1 MNRMKDHAK
10 SFDVDMESY
19 LSQHEIIYERPG
31 LTWQDSQP
39 LGNGDLAVCVYAPG
53 HLEWGVGKSDVWDGR
68 FAGRGKKFTP
78 HAEIVRLVKE
88 NDKEALDKIHREEQQ
103 YYENFTYPSP
113 KPCGFV
119 RLKIPA
125 IDIAKACR
133 KKGSFKQTLSLH
145 SAMVTTE
152 IRNPLLNLT
161 ARSFV
166 DANSNELLVNIDIA
180 GANDDPMV
188 LELYRL
194 IDPELGTPQFS
205 FEEGMLILDYPFP
218 DGFRYVMGVKPDCPV
233 EQVQVDSDAISVR
246 IPGKTTRLNIRCCV
260 VTSIDEVK
268 PKNELVKKM
277 AASRGFDSVFN
288 KHKKQWASF
297 WNASF
302 ISLSDKF
309 LENIYYFQNYALACC
324 SGRHYPA
331 SIFTPLCMDLN
342 QRWHGDFHTNCNI
355 EKTYYLS
362 FTSNHLELFKTY
374 AEYYYRILPV
384 VKKQTQETYGF
395 PGAKY
400 PFSSTTTGEEI
411 SGGFWRYETYVT
423 AWVVELFWW
432 YYSYTQ
438 DKNFLETKAYEVIR
452 ECCIFYENYLQKD
465 ATGKYYSFPC
475 HVVEHGNE
483 WEKNTTIELAMV
495 KELFM
500 IGVETSRVMGQDE
513 ERRNKWQDIVDNL
526 SPFPNNGEQFLSFE
540 GASLD
545 LLVHHPDILSPV
557 FPTGLIG
564 IGSDAEDYRL
574 AKNTFDNIYDR
585 SIRKGKYDHFPFK
598 ELPIWQDDLGH
609 GWIIAVAARLGLG
622 EVARNYLCDLLIFQQ
637 LKENGFLAFINVSG
651 ILSQDKRR
659 DLPWINNNVSFASAA
674 LCEMLLQSHEGFIRL
689 FPAVPKDWEVS
700 FGRLR
705 ARGAFLITSE
715 YDKGKVMYAI
725 VESEAGQRL
734 KMSNPWPGEK
744 LRVVKHSNDSVR
756 YEDSNSVI
764 SFATVKGGKYFIA
777 PENYR
782 LRKGCSRITGK
793 KRNKPRV
800 YEGPRY
806 LDNPPKKW
814 KIYLGAPFETR
825 ETTN

>member
-1 MNRMKDHAK
+1 MNNSIDFSKNIR
-10 SFDVDMESY
+10 VDMESY

-78 HAEIVRLVKE
+78 HKDIVRLVKG
-88 NDKEALDKIHREEQQ
+88 NNKEALDKIHQEEQQ
-103 YYENFTYPSP
+103 YYEKFTYPTP
-113 KPCGFV
+113 KPCGFM

-133 KKGSFKQTLSLH
+133 TKGSFKQTLSLH
-145 SAMVTTE
+145 DALVTTE
-152 IRNPLLNLT
+152 LQSSQINLT
-161 ARSFV
+161 AGSFV
-166 DANSNELLVNIDIA
+166 DANSNELLVNIDLA
-180 GANDDPMV
+180 DANDDQMV
-188 LELYRL
+188 IELYRP

-205 FEEGMLILDYPFP
+205 FEEDMLILDYPFP
-218 DGFRYVMGVKPDCPV
+218 DGLRYVMGIKLDCPV
-233 EQVQVDSDAISVR
+233 EQVGVGSDKISAR
-246 IPGKTTRLNIRCCV
+246 IPSKVTSFNIHCCV
-260 VTSIDEVK
+260 VTSIDEVE
-268 PKNELVKKM
+268 PKNKLVKKM
-277 AASRGFDSVFN
+277 AVTRGFAPIFN
-288 KHKKQWASF
+288 EHKKRWASF

-324 SGRHYPA
+324 CGEHYPA
-331 SIFTPLCMDLN
+331 SVFTPLYLDPS
-342 QRWHGDFHTNCNI
+342 QGWHGDFHTNCNI
-355 EKTYYLS
+355 EKMYYLA
-362 FTSNHLELFKTY
+362 FTSNHLQLFKSY
-374 AEYYYRILPV
+374 ADYYHRILPV
-384 VKKQTQETYGF
+384 VKQQTKETYGF
-395 PGAKY
+395 EGARY

-411 SGGFWRYETYVT
+411 SGGWWRYETYVT
-423 AWVVELFWW
+423 AWVAELFWW
-432 YYSYTQ
+432 YYAYTQ
-438 DKNFLETKAYEVIR
+438 DKDFLKSKGYEVIR

-465 ATGKYYSFPC
+465 ETGKYYSFPC

-483 WEKNTTIELAMV
+483 WEKNTIIELALV
-495 KELFM
+495 KELFL

-513 ERRNKWQDIVDNL
+513 ERRNKWQDIVDHL

-540 GASLD
+540 GASID

-564 IGSDAEDYRL
+564 IGSNPEDYRL
-574 AKNTFDNIYDR
+574 AKNTFDNIYGR
-585 SIRKGKYDHFPFK
+585 SIRRGKYDHFPFK

-637 LKENGFLAFINVSG
+637 LKENGFLAFINRSG
-651 ILSQDKRR
+651 IVPQQKRR
-659 DLPWINNNVSFASAA
+659 ELPWINNTVSFASAA
-674 LCEMLLQSHEGFIRL
+674 LDEMLLQSHEGVIRL
-689 FPAVPKDWEVS
+689 FPAVPQDWKIS
-700 FGRLR
+700 FTGLR
-705 ARGAFLITSE
+705 ARGAFLVTSE
-715 YDKGKVMYAI
+715 YDKGKVKDTI
-725 VESEAGQRL
+725 VESEAGRRL
-734 KMSNPWPGEK
+734 KISNPWPGEK
-744 LRVVKHSNDSVR
+744 LKVVEHPNNSVR

-782 LRKGCSRITGK
+782 LGKSCSLITGK

-800 YEGPRY
+800 YEGPKY
-806 LDNPPKKW
+806 LSKPRKKW
-814 KIYLGAPFETR
+814 KIYLGAPLFTSS
-825 ETTN
+825 TAS